1 MGKVVFPTFV
11 LSSFHLVLSE
21 SNLGD
26 FMGLLRTQGWSV
38 CPGHFLASSF
48 PQSDS
53 VQPADTTGKLP
64 TRCLRPCQPRGGG
77 GECAGPAVPGFC
89 VYVYEAGASID
100 LGICRDRQ
108 QGWEV
113 RGYRVWVE
121 VSNVLYPVPRG

>member
-1 MGKVVFPTFV
+1 MGRVVFPTFV

-21 SNLGD
+21 SNLRD
-26 FMGLLRTQGWSV
+26 FMGLLRTQGRSV

-64 TRCLRPCQPRGGG
+64 TRCLRPCHPGGGG
-77 GECAGPAVPGFC
+77 GEHAGPAVPGFC

-100 LGICRDRQ
+100 LGICSDRQ

-121 VSNVLYPVPRG
+121 VSNVLFPVPRG